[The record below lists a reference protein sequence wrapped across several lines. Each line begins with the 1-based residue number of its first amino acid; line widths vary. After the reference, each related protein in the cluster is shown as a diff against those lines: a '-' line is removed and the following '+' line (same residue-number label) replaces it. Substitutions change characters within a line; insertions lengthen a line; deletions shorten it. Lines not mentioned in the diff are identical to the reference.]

1 VGAQITARVVPE
13 LPIVG
18 AALLGLDDLAADPM
32 AHARLRREL
41 AIAAGLAD
49 ELATTGSTTHV

>member
-1 VGAQITARVVPE
+1 VPE

-18 AALLGLDDLAADPM
+18 AALLGLDDLAADPA

-41 AIAAGLAD
+41 AIAAGPAD
-49 ELATTGSTTHV
+49 ELATTRSTTHV